1 MKDLKSIKNSL
12 IKKIKKN
19 NKFLLLIILIMSQKT
34 LMNIFDITANRIRQV
49 KDGAVNDIE
58 DLYASKSDIQT
69 VLDSKADQANT
80 YTKQQIDANFYDITE
95 TYDKTEINVL
105 SNNIS
110 SNTFL
115 IGNLTIT
122 SNTNF
127 NNISSNSNLINNL
140 NSTITSNFNNISSN
154 IHLINNVNS
163 TITSNFNNISSNS
176 NLINTNFNN
185 ISSNSN
191 LINNLNSTITSNFNN
206 ISSNS
211 NLITGLNSTINSHII
226 AISDLQNGGSFH
238 ETDYYNKITTN
249 NLLSEKLD
257 TSISNNTL
265 IHNITTTSTFK
276 IANFGNYN
284 NFFEMYNNYF
294 DSYVYGS
301 LAGSTMFLNQRGFGN
316 VEINN
321 SSTFQNDKIIL
332 NHNTTILSNLQVSGL
347 FSCSS
352 ILDITGSDSR
362 YVLQSD
368 NLAGLITGNTNT
380 INSIITND
388 STQDTVISQKLD
400 KVNTTVQ
407 TVNSPLILSLT
418 DNTNPIFR
426 IQDAVS
432 NQRLEF
438 KRGCQLDSYQGLQG
452 ATPYRLWLGWN
463 TGDVIIGR
471 PNNASR
477 ITINGNVHTSYNF
490 AQMHGTSYF
499 EGAVYMKGNL
509 FTNNDFST
517 DIKTKIDNINT
528 SINGLEPYLETYT
541 PDAIEGFYMHHPN
554 FVAVSVGDVT
564 NASNQ
569 YFMCDGLVNKTIF
582 SKPID
587 VLGNI
592 YTNADVNCDNINIA
606 TDGKLTIDT
615 NCELYRYVSAFSSFD
630 MRNTDSNSSIRF
642 ICGDPAV
649 QSNIVGAVNITTGW
663 TFNTATADFMGNLF
677 ANDVYV
683 KTNGALRSNHL
694 APNGGTLVTVDTNLA
709 VQNAYLAT
717 NTIQSFDLTTVS
729 FLDNI
734 SMTTGTDIK
743 MGTSE
748 ISTYYDGTELSTID
762 IIFRTSNT
770 AFRIADS
777 SSTPSVL
784 LSIDKTFGTTV
795 NTGSFT
801 NNAPSTFNENVT
813 VVNTKTL
820 FVNDIQDASGDAID
834 ITAGTVTINGSLIDN
849 SDARL
854 KYDVDLLKSNC
865 ISMIKKFKP
874 KKFKRK
880 DRDDKDAIHIGYIAD
895 DLLKAVPKE
904 ISNVVHT
911 SREYLGIEY
920 TKVPIL
926 LHKALLEV
934 IDKVEKLEKEIKELK
949 KEKSK

>member
-1 MKDLKSIKNSL
+1 
-12 IKKIKKN
+12 
-19 NKFLLLIILIMSQKT
+19 
-34 LMNIFDITANRIRQV
+34 MNIFDITANRIRQV

-69 VLDSKADQANT
+69 VLDSKADQADT
-80 YTKQQIDANFYDITE
+80 YTKEQINANFYDITE
-95 TYDKTEINVL
+95 TYNKTEINVL

-122 SNTNF
+122 SNTHF
-127 NNISSNSNLINNL
+127 NNISANTNLINNL
-140 NSTITSNFNNISSN
+140 NSTMTTNFNNISSN
-154 IHLINNVNS
+154 TNLISTNFNNISSNTNLINNLNS
-163 TITSNFNNISSNS
+163 TMTSNFNNISSNS
-176 NLINTNFNN
+176 HLINTNFNN
-185 ISSNSN
+185 ISSNTN
-191 LINNLNSTITSNFNN
+191 LINNLNSTVSTNFNN

-211 NLITGLNSTINSHII
+211 HLISQ
-226 AISDLQNGGSFH
+226 LQTGSF
-238 ETDYYNKITTN
+238 DSNLYYNKITTN
-249 NLLSEKLD
+249 TLLSDKLN
-257 TSISNNTL
+257 TSILNNTL
-265 IHNITTTSTFK
+265 IHNITTTATFK
-276 IANFGNYN
+276 IAEFGNYN

-294 DSYVYGS
+294 DSYVYGNLS
-301 LAGSTMFLNQRGFGN
+301 GATMFLNQRGFGD

-321 SSTFQNDKIIL
+321 SSTFQNDKILL

-388 STQDTVISQKLD
+388 SAQDTVISQKLD
-400 KVNTTVQ
+400 KVNTTAQ

-554 FVAVSVGDVT
+554 FVALSVGDIT

-569 YFMCDGLVNKTIF
+569 YMMCDGLVNKTIF
-582 SKPID
+582 NKPID

-592 YTNADVNCDNINIA
+592 YTNANVNCDNVNIDV
-606 TDGKLTIDT
+606 DGKLTIDT
-615 NCELYRYVSAFSSFD
+615 NCELYRYVSAFSCFD
-630 MRNTDSNSSIRF
+630 MRNSDANSSIRF

-649 QSNIVGAVNITTGW
+649 QSNIVGAVNISTGW

-677 ANDVYV
+677 ADDIYV
-683 KTNGALRSNHL
+683 KSGGALRSNHL
-694 APNGGTLVTVDTNLA
+694 APNGGTLITVDTNLA

-729 FLDNI
+729 FLNDI

-743 MGTSE
+743 LGTSE
-748 ISTYYDGTELSTID
+748 ISTYYDGTNLSTID
-762 IIFRTSNT
+762 VIFRTSNT
-770 AFRIADS
+770 AFRVSDS
-777 SSTPSVL
+777 STTPSVL

-801 NNAPSTFNENVT
+801 NNASSTFNENVT
-813 VVNTKTL
+813 VAGTKKLLCNTLEPSTGT
-820 FVNDIQDASGDAID
+820 NID
-834 ITAGTVTINGSLIDN
+834 LTATTVTINGTFVDS
-849 SDARL
+849 SDSRL
-854 KYDVDLLKSNC
+854 KYDIDNVKSNC
-865 ISMIKKFKP
+865 MNIIKKFKP
-874 KKFKRK
+874 KKFKRH
-880 DRDDKDAIHIGYIAD
+880 DRNDGGKTHIGYIAD
-895 DLLKAVPKE
+895 EVLKAIPKE
-904 ISNVVHT
+904 FENIVCKDK
-911 SREYLGIEY
+911 EYLGLNY
-920 TKVPIL
+920 LVLPVL
-926 LHKALLEV
+926 VHKAVLELNDK
-934 IDKVEKLEKEIKELK
+934 IDKLEKEIKELK

>member
-1 MKDLKSIKNSL
+1 MPSINLTNFENVVAHTISEINDTGIQD
-12 IKKIKKN
+12 IKTI
-19 NKFLLLIILIMSQKT
+19 
-34 LMNIFDITANRIRQV
+34 
-49 KDGAVNDIE
+49 
-58 DLYASKSDIQT
+58 YASQTDIID
-69 VLDSKADQANT
+69 LLNNKADQVDT
-80 YTKQQIDANFYDITE
+80 YTKAQIDANFYDITQS
-95 TYDKTEINVL
+95 YNKTEVNVL
-105 SNNIS
+105 SNNISSNAYFIMNNTATIASNLVNVS

-127 NNISSNSNLINNL
+127 NNISSNTHLINNL
-140 NSTITSNFNNISSN
+140 NSTITTNFNNISSN
-154 IHLINNVNS
+154 TNLI
-163 TITSNFNNISSNS
+163 ITNINNISSNTT
-176 NLINTNFNN
+176 LINTNINNTSSNTHLINNLNSTVTTNFNN
-185 ISSNSN
+185 ISSNSH
-191 LINNLNSTITSNFNN
+191 LISQ
-206 ISSNS
+206 
-211 NLITGLNSTINSHII
+211 
-226 AISDLQNGGSFH
+226 LQTGSFN
-238 ETDYYNKITTN
+238 EADYYNNITTN
-249 NLLSEKLD
+249 NLLSEKLN
-257 TSISNNTL
+257 TSVLNNTL
-265 IHNITTTSTFK
+265 IHNITTTATFK
-276 IANFGNYN
+276 IAEFGNYN
-284 NFFEMYNNYF
+284 NFFELYNNYF

-316 VEINN
+316 VEIYN

-332 NHNTTILSNLQVSGL
+332 NHNSTILSNLQVSGL

-499 EGAVYMKGNL
+499 EGAVYIKGNL

-748 ISTYYDGTELSTID
+748 ISTYYDGTNLSTID
-762 IIFRTSNT
+762 VIFRTSNT
-770 AFRIADS
+770 AFRVSDA

-795 NTGSFT
+795 NTESFT

-834 ITAGTVTINGSLIDN
+834 ITAGTVTINGSLIEN

-874 KKFKRK
+874 KKFKRT

-904 ISNVVHT
+904 ISNVVHS

-934 IDKVEKLEKEIKELK
+934 IDKQEKMEK
-949 KEKSK
+949 

>member
-1 MKDLKSIKNSL
+1 MPSINLTNFENVVAHTISEINSTSG
-12 IKKIKKN
+12 I
-19 NKFLLLIILIMSQKT
+19 T
-34 LMNIFDITANRIRQV
+34 NIRNIYANQ
-49 KDGAVNDIE
+49 
-58 DLYASKSDIQT
+58 SDIID
-69 VLDSKADQANT
+69 LLNNKADQVDT
-80 YTKQQIDANFYDITE
+80 YTKAQIDSNFYDITQS
-95 TYDKTEINVL
+95 YNKTEVNVL

-127 NNISSNSNLINNL
+127 NSISSNSNLINNLNSTMTSNFNSISSNSNLINNLNSTVSTNFNNISSNTNLINTNFNNISTNTHLIDNL

-154 IHLINNVNS
+154 TNLINNLNS
-163 TITSNFNNISSNS
+163 TVS
-176 NLINTNFNN
+176 TNFNN
-185 ISSNSN
+185 ISSNSH
-191 LINNLNSTITSNFNN
+191 LISQLQSGSFD
-206 ISSNS
+206 S
-211 NLITGLNSTINSHII
+211 NL
-226 AISDLQNGGSFH
+226 
-238 ETDYYNKITTN
+238 YYNKITTN
-249 NLLSEKLD
+249 NLLSDKLN
-257 TSISNNTL
+257 TSILNNTL

-284 NFFEMYNNYF
+284 NFYEMYNNYF
-294 DSYVYGS
+294 DCYTYGNLS
-301 LAGSTMFLNQRGFGN
+301 GATMFLNQRGFGD

-321 SSTFQNDKIIL
+321 SSTFQNDKIVL

-352 ILDITGSDSR
+352 ILNIAGSDAR

-368 NLAGLITGNTNT
+368 GLNGLITGNTNT

-388 STQDTVISQKLD
+388 SAQDTVISQKLD
-400 KVNTTVQ
+400 KVNTTAQ

-528 SINGLEPYLETYT
+528 SINGLEPYLETYM
-541 PDAIEGFYMHHPN
+541 PDSIQGFYMHHPN
-554 FVAVSVGDVT
+554 FVALSVGDIT

-569 YFMCDGLVNKTIF
+569 YMMCDKLVNKTIF

-592 YTNADVNCDNINIA
+592 YTNADVNCDNVNIA

-630 MRNTDSNSSIRF
+630 MRNSDANSSIRF

-649 QSNIVGAVNITTGW
+649 QSNIVGAVNITSGW
-663 TFNTATADFMGNLF
+663 TFNTDTVDVMGNLF
-677 ANDVYV
+677 ADDVYV

-694 APNGGTLVTVDTNLA
+694 APNGGTLITVDTNMA
-709 VQNAYLAT
+709 IQNAYLAT

-729 FLDNI
+729 FLNDI
-734 SMTTGTDIK
+734 SMTTGTDLK
-743 MGTSE
+743 LGTSE
-748 ISTYYDGTELSTID
+748 ISTYYDGTSLSTID
-762 IIFRTSNT
+762 VIFRTSNT

-795 NTGSFT
+795 NTESFT
-801 NNAPSTFNENVT
+801 NNAPSTFNENIT
-813 VVNTKTL
+813 VAGTKKLLCNLIEPATGA
-820 FVNDIQDASGDAID
+820 NID
-834 ITAGTVTINGSLIDN
+834 LTATTVTINGTFVDS
-849 SDARL
+849 SDSRL
-854 KYDVDLLKSNC
+854 KYDIDNVKSNC
-865 ISMIKKFKP
+865 MNIIKKFKP
-874 KKFKRK
+874 KKFKRH
-880 DRDDKDAIHIGYIAD
+880 DRNDGGKTHIGYIAD
-895 DLLKAVPKE
+895 EVLKAIPKE
-904 ISNVVHT
+904 FENIVCQD
-911 SREYLGIEY
+911 REYLGLNY
-920 TKVPIL
+920 LVLPVL
-926 LHKALLEV
+926 VHKAVLELNDK
-934 IDKVEKLEKEIKELK
+934 IDKLEKEVKELK

>member
-1 MKDLKSIKNSL
+1 
-12 IKKIKKN
+12 
-19 NKFLLLIILIMSQKT
+19 
-34 LMNIFDITANRIRQV
+34 MNIFDITANRIRQV

-69 VLDSKADQANT
+69 VLDSKADQADT
-80 YTKQQIDANFYDITE
+80 YTKEQINANFYDITE

-110 SNTFL
+110 SNSFL

-127 NNISSNSNLINNL
+127 NNISLNTSLINNLNSTMTTNFNNVSSNTNLISTNFNNISSNTNLINNL
-140 NSTITSNFNNISSN
+140 NSTMTSNFNNTSSN
-154 IHLINNVNS
+154 
-163 TITSNFNNISSNS
+163 T

-185 ISSNSN
+185 ISSNTN
-191 LINNLNSTITSNFNN
+191 LINNLNSTVSTNFNN

-211 NLITGLNSTINSHII
+211 HLISQ
-226 AISDLQNGGSFH
+226 LQTGSF
-238 ETDYYNKITTN
+238 DSNLYYNKITTN
-249 NLLSEKLD
+249 NLLTDKLN
-257 TSISNNTL
+257 TSVLNNTL
-265 IHNITTTSTFK
+265 IHNITTTSIFK

-294 DSYVYGS
+294 DSYVYGNLS
-301 LAGSTMFLNQRGFGN
+301 GATMFLNQRGFGD

-321 SSTFQNDKIIL
+321 SSTFQNDKILL

-388 STQDTVISQKLD
+388 SAQDTVISQKLD
-400 KVNTTVQ
+400 KVNTTLQ

-528 SINGLEPYLETYT
+528 SINGLEPYLETYI

-554 FVAVSVGDVT
+554 FISLSVGDIT
-564 NASNQ
+564 SASNQ
-569 YFMCDGLVNKTIF
+569 YMMCDGLVNKTIF

-592 YTNADVNCDNINIA
+592 YTNADVNCDNVNIA

-630 MRNTDSNSSIRF
+630 MRNSDANSSIRF

-649 QSNIVGAVNITTGW
+649 QSNIVGAVNISTGW
-663 TFNTATADFMGNLF
+663 TFNTSTVDVMGNLF
-677 ANDVYV
+677 ADDVYV
-683 KTNGALRSNHL
+683 KTNGALRSNHI
-694 APNGGTLVTVDTNLA
+694 APNGGTLVTVDTNMA
-709 VQNAYLAT
+709 IQNAYLAT

-729 FLDNI
+729 FLNNI

-748 ISTYYDGTELSTID
+748 ISTYYDGTNLSTID
-762 IIFRTSNT
+762 VIFRTSNT
-770 AFRIADS
+770 AFRVSDA

-795 NTGSFT
+795 NTESFT
-801 NNAPSTFNENVT
+801 NNAQSTFNENVT
-813 VVNTKTL
+813 VLGTKKLLCNTLEPSTGT
-820 FVNDIQDASGDAID
+820 NID
-834 ITAGTVTINGSLIDN
+834 LTATTVTINGTFVDSSSAL
-849 SDARL
+849 L
-854 KYDVDLLKSNC
+854 KYDVDLIKSNC
-865 ISMIKKFKP
+865 VNVIQKFKP
-874 KKFKRK
+874 KKFKRN
-880 DRDDKDAIHIGYIAD
+880 DRNDNGAVHIGWIAEEVQ
-895 DLLKAVPKE
+895 KALPKDV
-904 ISNVVHT
+904 SNVVST
-911 SREYLGIEY
+911 SREYLGIDY
-920 TKVPIL
+920 TKVPVI

-934 IDKVEKLEKEIKELK
+934 IDKVEKLEKEIKEFK
-949 KEKSK
+949 KEKNK

>member
-1 MKDLKSIKNSL
+1 
-12 IKKIKKN
+12 
-19 NKFLLLIILIMSQKT
+19 
-34 LMNIFDITANRIRQV
+34 MNIFDITANRIRQV

-69 VLDSKADQANT
+69 VLDSKADQADT
-80 YTKQQIDANFYDITE
+80 YTKEQINANFYDITE

-110 SNTFL
+110 SNSFL

-127 NNISSNSNLINNL
+127 NNISLNTSLINNLNSTMTTIFNNISSNTNLINTNFNNISLNTNLINNL
-140 NSTITSNFNNISSN
+140 NSTMSTNFNNISSN
-154 IHLINNVNS
+154 
-163 TITSNFNNISSNS
+163 T

-185 ISSNSN
+185 ISSNTN
-191 LINNLNSTITSNFNN
+191 LINNLNSTVSTNFNN

-211 NLITGLNSTINSHII
+211 HLISQ
-226 AISDLQNGGSFH
+226 LQTGSF
-238 ETDYYNKITTN
+238 DSNLYYNKITTN
-249 NLLSEKLD
+249 NLLTDKLN
-257 TSISNNTL
+257 TSVLNNTL
-265 IHNITTTSTFK
+265 IHNITTTSSFK

-294 DSYVYGS
+294 DCYTYGNLS
-301 LAGSTMFLNQRGFGN
+301 GATMFLNQRGFGD

-321 SSTFQNDKIIL
+321 SSTFQNDKILL
-332 NHNTTILSNLQVSGL
+332 NHNTTILSNLQVSGV

-388 STQDTVISQKLD
+388 SAQDTVISQKLD
-400 KVNTTVQ
+400 KVNTTLQ

-528 SINGLEPYLETYT
+528 SINGLEPYLETYI

-554 FVAVSVGDVT
+554 FISLSVGDIT

-569 YFMCDGLVNKTIF
+569 YMMCDGLVNKTIF

-592 YTNADVNCDNINIA
+592 YTNADVNCDNINID

-630 MRNTDSNSSIRF
+630 MRNSDANSSIRF

-649 QSNIVGAVNITTGW
+649 QSNIVGAVNISTGW
-663 TFNTATADFMGNLF
+663 TFNTSTVDVMGNLF
-677 ANDVYV
+677 ADDVYV
-683 KTNGALRSNHL
+683 KTNGALRSNHI

-729 FLDNI
+729 FLNNI

-748 ISTYYDGTELSTID
+748 ISTYHDGTNLSTID
-762 IIFRTSNT
+762 VIFRTSNT
-770 AFRIADS
+770 AFRVSDA

-784 LSIDKTFGTTV
+784 LSIDKTFGATI

-801 NNAPSTFNENVT
+801 NNALSTFNENVT
-813 VVNTKTL
+813 VAGTKKLLCNLIEPSTGT
-820 FVNDIQDASGDAID
+820 NID
-834 ITAGTVTINGSLIDN
+834 LTATTVTINGTFVDS
-849 SDARL
+849 SDSRL
-854 KYDVDLLKSNC
+854 KYDIDNIKSNC
-865 ISMIKKFKP
+865 MNVIKKFKP
-874 KKFKRK
+874 KKFKRH
-880 DRDDKDAIHIGYIAD
+880 DRNDNGKTHIGYIAD
-895 DLLKAVPKE
+895 EVLKAIPKE
-904 ISNVVHT
+904 FENIVCKD
-911 SREYLGIEY
+911 REYLGLNY
-920 TKVPIL
+920 LVLPVL
-926 LHKALLEV
+926 VHKAVLELSDK
-934 IDKVEKLEKEIKELK
+934 IDKLEKEIKEFK

>member
-1 MKDLKSIKNSL
+1 
-12 IKKIKKN
+12 
-19 NKFLLLIILIMSQKT
+19 
-34 LMNIFDITANRIRQV
+34 MNIFDITANRIRQV

-69 VLDSKADQANT
+69 VLDSKADQADT
-80 YTKQQIDANFYDITE
+80 YTKEQINANFYDITE

-110 SNTFL
+110 SNSFL

-127 NNISSNSNLINNL
+127 NNISSNTSLINNV
-140 NSTITSNFNNISSN
+140 NSTMTTNFNNISSN
-154 IHLINNVNS
+154 
-163 TITSNFNNISSNS
+163 T

-185 ISSNSN
+185 ISSNTSLINNLNSTMTTNFNNISSNTNLINTNFNNISSNTN
-191 LINNLNSTITSNFNN
+191 LINNLNSTVSTNFNN

-211 NLITGLNSTINSHII
+211 HLISQ
-226 AISDLQNGGSFH
+226 LQTGSF
-238 ETDYYNKITTN
+238 DSNLYYNEITTN
-249 NLLSEKLD
+249 NLLSDKLN
-257 TSISNNTL
+257 TSILNNTL
-265 IHNITTTSTFK
+265 IHNITTTATFK
-276 IANFGNYN
+276 IAEFGNYN

-294 DSYVYGS
+294 DSYIYGS

-316 VEINN
+316 VQINN
-321 SSTFQNDKIIL
+321 SSIFQNDKIL
-332 NHNTTILSNLQVSGL
+332 LTHNTTILSNLQVSGL

-388 STQDTVISQKLD
+388 SAQDTVISQKLD
-400 KVNTTVQ
+400 KVNTTAQ

-541 PDAIEGFYMHHPN
+541 PDAIEGVYMHHPN
-554 FVAVSVGDVT
+554 FVSLSVGDIT

-569 YFMCDGLVNKTIF
+569 YMMCDGLVNKTIF

-592 YTNADVNCDNINIA
+592 YTNADVNCDNVNIA

-630 MRNTDSNSSIRF
+630 MRNSDANSSIRF

-649 QSNIVGAVNITTGW
+649 QSNIVGAVNISTGW

-677 ANDVYV
+677 ADDIYV
-683 KTNGALRSNHL
+683 KSGGALRSNNI

-748 ISTYYDGTELSTID
+748 ISTYYDGTNLSTID
-762 IIFRTSNT
+762 VIFRTSNT
-770 AFRIADS
+770 AFRVSDA

-784 LSIDKTFGTTV
+784 LSVDKTFGTTV

-813 VVNTKTL
+813 VAGTKKMLCNLIEPSTGTNIDL
-820 FVNDIQDASGDAID
+820 TAS
-834 ITAGTVTINGSLIDN
+834 TVTINGTFVDS
-849 SDARL
+849 SDSRL
-854 KYDVDLLKSNC
+854 KYDIDNVKSNC
-865 ISMIKKFKP
+865 MNIIKKFKP
-874 KKFKRK
+874 KKFKRH
-880 DRDDKDAIHIGYIAD
+880 DRNDGGKTHIGYIAD
-895 DLLKAVPKE
+895 EVLKAIPKE
-904 ISNVVHT
+904 FENVV
-911 SREYLGIEY
+911 SKDRDYLGLNY
-920 TKVPIL
+920 LVLPVL
-926 LHKALLEV
+926 VHKAVLELN
-934 IDKVEKLEKEIKELK
+934 DKVDKLEKEIKELK
-949 KEKSK
+949 KEKI

>member
-1 MKDLKSIKNSL
+1 MPSINLTNFENVVAHTISEINSTSG
-12 IKKIKKN
+12 I
-19 NKFLLLIILIMSQKT
+19 T
-34 LMNIFDITANRIRQV
+34 NIRNIYANQ
-49 KDGAVNDIE
+49 
-58 DLYASKSDIQT
+58 SDIID
-69 VLDSKADQANT
+69 LLNNKADQVDT
-80 YTKQQIDANFYDITE
+80 YTKAQIDANLYDINQS
-95 TYDKTEINVL
+95 YNKTEVKVL
-105 SNNIS
+105 SNNISSNAYFIMNNTATIASNLVNVS

-127 NNISSNSNLINNL
+127 NNISSNTHLINNL
-140 NSTITSNFNNISSN
+140 NSTIT
-154 IHLINNVNS
+154 
-163 TITSNFNNISSNS
+163 
-176 NLINTNFNN
+176 TNFNN
-185 ISSNSN
+185 ISSNTNLINTNINNISSN
-191 LINNLNSTITSNFNN
+191 THLINNLNSTITSNFNN

-211 NLITGLNSTINSHII
+211 NLITGLNSTVNSHIT
-226 AISDLQNGGSFH
+226 AILDLQNESGGSFN
-238 ETDYYNKITTN
+238 ESDYYNKITTN
-249 NLLSEKLD
+249 NLLSEKLN
-257 TSISNNTL
+257 TSVLNNTL

-284 NFFEMYNNYF
+284 NLYEMYNNYF
-294 DSYVYGS
+294 DSYIYGNLS
-301 LAGSTMFLNQRGFGN
+301 GATMFLNQRGFGD

-321 SSTFQNDKIIL
+321 SSTFQNDKILL

-352 ILDITGSDSR
+352 ILDIAGSDAR

-368 NLAGLITGNTNT
+368 GLNSLITGNTNT

-388 STQDTVISQKLD
+388 SAQDTVISQKLD
-400 KVNTTVQ
+400 KVNTTAQ

-477 ITINGNVHTSYNF
+477 ITINGNIHTSYNF

-541 PDAIEGFYMHHPN
+541 PDAIEGFYIHHPN
-554 FVAVSVGDVT
+554 FVACSIGDIT

-569 YFMCDGLVNKTIF
+569 YFMADGLVGKTIF

-592 YTNADVNCDNINIA
+592 YTNADVNCDNVNIA

-748 ISTYYDGTELSTID
+748 ISTYYDGTNFSTID
-762 IIFRTSNT
+762 VIFRTSNT
-770 AFRIADS
+770 AFRVSDA

-795 NTGSFT
+795 NTESFT

-895 DLLKAVPKE
+895 DLIKAVPKE

>member
-1 MKDLKSIKNSL
+1 
-12 IKKIKKN
+12 
-19 NKFLLLIILIMSQKT
+19 
-34 LMNIFDITANRIRQV
+34 MNIFDITANRIRQV

-69 VLDSKADQANT
+69 VLDSKADQADT
-80 YTKQQIDANFYDITE
+80 YTKEQINANFYDITE

-127 NNISSNSNLINNL
+127 NNISLNTSLINNL
-140 NSTITSNFNNISSN
+140 NSTMTTNFNNISSN
-154 IHLINNVNS
+154 
-163 TITSNFNNISSNS
+163 T

-185 ISSNSN
+185 ISSNTN
-191 LINNLNSTITSNFNN
+191 LINNLNSTMTTNFNNISSNTNLINTNFNNISSNTNLINNLNSTVSTNFNN

-211 NLITGLNSTINSHII
+211 HLISQ
-226 AISDLQNGGSFH
+226 LQTGSF
-238 ETDYYNKITTN
+238 DSNLYYNKITTN
-249 NLLSEKLD
+249 TLLSDKLN
-257 TSISNNTL
+257 TSILNNTL
-265 IHNITTTSTFK
+265 IHNITTTATFK
-276 IANFGNYN
+276 IAEFGNYN
-284 NFFEMYNNYF
+284 NLFEMYNNYF
-294 DSYVYGS
+294 DCYVYGNLS
-301 LAGSTMFLNQRGFGN
+301 GATMFLNQRGFGN
-316 VEINN
+316 VQINN
-321 SSTFQNDKIIL
+321 SSIFQNDKILL
-332 NHNTTILSNLQVSGL
+332 NHNTTVLSNLQVSGS

-388 STQDTVISQKLD
+388 SAQDTVITQKLD
-400 KVNTTVQ
+400 KVNTTAQ

-528 SINGLEPYLETYT
+528 SINGLEPYLEAYT

-554 FVAVSVGDVT
+554 FVALSVGDIT

-569 YFMCDGLVNKTIF
+569 YMMCDGLVNKTIF

-592 YTNADVNCDNINIA
+592 YTNASVNCDNVNIA

-615 NCELYRYVSAFSSFD
+615 NCELYRYVSNFSSFD
-630 MRNTDSNSSIRF
+630 MRNSDANSSIRF
-642 ICGDPAV
+642 ICGDPAI
-649 QSNIVGAVNITTGW
+649 QSNIVGAVNITSGW

-677 ANDVYV
+677 ADDVYV
-683 KTNGALRSNHL
+683 KTNGALRSNHI

-709 VQNAYLAT
+709 VQN
-717 NTIQSFDLTTVS
+717 D
-729 FLDNI
+729 
-734 SMTTGTDIK
+734 
-743 MGTSE
+743 
-748 ISTYYDGTELSTID
+748 
-762 IIFRTSNT
+762 
-770 AFRIADS
+770 
-777 SSTPSVL
+777 
-784 LSIDKTFGTTV
+784 
-795 NTGSFT
+795 
-801 NNAPSTFNENVT
+801 
-813 VVNTKTL
+813 
-820 FVNDIQDASGDAID
+820 
-834 ITAGTVTINGSLIDN
+834 
-849 SDARL
+849 
-854 KYDVDLLKSNC
+854 
-865 ISMIKKFKP
+865 
-874 KKFKRK
+874 
-880 DRDDKDAIHIGYIAD
+880 
-895 DLLKAVPKE
+895 
-904 ISNVVHT
+904 
-911 SREYLGIEY
+911 
-920 TKVPIL
+920 
-926 LHKALLEV
+926 
-934 IDKVEKLEKEIKELK
+934 
-949 KEKSK
+949 

>member
-1 MKDLKSIKNSL
+1 
-12 IKKIKKN
+12 
-19 NKFLLLIILIMSQKT
+19 
-34 LMNIFDITANRIRQV
+34 MNIFDITANRIRQV

-69 VLDSKADQANT
+69 VLDSKADQADT
-80 YTKQQIDANFYDITE
+80 YTKEQINANFYDITE

-110 SNTFL
+110 SNSFL

-127 NNISSNSNLINNL
+127 NNISLNTSLINNL
-140 NSTITSNFNNISSN
+140 NSTMSTNFNNISSN
-154 IHLINNVNS
+154 TNLINTNFNNISLNTSLINNLNS
-163 TITSNFNNISSNS
+163 TMSTNFNNISSNT

-185 ISSNSN
+185 ISSNTN
-191 LINNLNSTITSNFNN
+191 LTNNLNSTVSTNFNN

-211 NLITGLNSTINSHII
+211 HLISQ
-226 AISDLQNGGSFH
+226 LQTGSF
-238 ETDYYNKITTN
+238 DSNLYYNKITTN
-249 NLLSEKLD
+249 NLLTDKLN
-257 TSISNNTL
+257 TSVLNNTL
-265 IHNITTTSTFK
+265 IHNITTTSIFK
-276 IANFGNYN
+276 IANFRNYN

-301 LAGSTMFLNQRGFGN
+301 LTGSTMFLNQRGFGD

-321 SSTFQNDKIIL
+321 SSIFQNDKILL

-368 NLAGLITGNTNT
+368 NLAGLISGNTNT

-388 STQDTVISQKLD
+388 SAQDTVISQKLD
-400 KVNTTVQ
+400 KVNTTLQ

-528 SINGLEPYLETYT
+528 SINGLEPYLETYM
-541 PDAIEGFYMHHPN
+541 PDSIQGFYMHHPN
-554 FVAVSVGDVT
+554 FVALSVGDIT

-569 YFMCDGLVNKTIF
+569 YMMCDGLVNKTIF

-592 YTNADVNCDNINIA
+592 YTNADVNCDNVNIA

-630 MRNTDSNSSIRF
+630 MRNSDANSSIRF

-649 QSNIVGAVNITTGW
+649 QSNIVGAVNISTGW
-663 TFNTATADFMGNLF
+663 TFNTSTVDVMGNLF
-677 ANDVYV
+677 ADDVYV
-683 KTNGALRSNHL
+683 KTNGALRSNHI

-729 FLDNI
+729 FLNNI

-748 ISTYYDGTELSTID
+748 ISTYHDGTNLSTID
-762 IIFRTSNT
+762 VIFRTSNT
-770 AFRIADS
+770 AFRVSDA

-784 LSIDKTFGTTV
+784 LSIDKTFGATI

-801 NNAPSTFNENVT
+801 NNASSTFNENVT
-813 VVNTKTL
+813 VAGTKKMLCNLIEPSTGT
-820 FVNDIQDASGDAID
+820 NID
-834 ITAGTVTINGSLIDN
+834 LTATTVTINGTFVDS
-849 SDARL
+849 SDSRL
-854 KYDVDLLKSNC
+854 KYDIDNIKSNC
-865 ISMIKKFKP
+865 MNVIKKIKP
-874 KKFKRK
+874 KKFKRH
-880 DRDDKDAIHIGYIAD
+880 DRNDGGKTHIGYIAD
-895 DLLKAVPKE
+895 EVLKAIPKE
-904 ISNVVHT
+904 FENVV
-911 SREYLGIEY
+911 SKDREYLGLNY
-920 TKVPIL
+920 LVLPVL
-926 LHKALLEV
+926 VHKAVLELN
-934 IDKVEKLEKEIKELK
+934 DKVDKLEKEIKEFK
-949 KEKSK
+949 KEKNK

>member
-1 MKDLKSIKNSL
+1 
-12 IKKIKKN
+12 
-19 NKFLLLIILIMSQKT
+19 
-34 LMNIFDITANRIRQV
+34 MNTFDITANKIRQV
-49 KDGAVNDIE
+49 RDGAVNDIE

-69 VLDSKADQANT
+69 VLDSKADQADT

-127 NNISSNSNLINNL
+127 NNISSNTNLINNL
-140 NSTITSNFNNISSN
+140 NSTITSNFNNVSSN
-154 IHLINNVNS
+154 SHLINNLNS
-163 TITSNFNNISSNS
+163 TITSNFNNVSSNS
-176 NLINTNFNN
+176 HLINANFNN
-185 ISSNSN
+185 VSSNSH
-191 LINNLNSTITSNFNN
+191 LINNLNSTMTSNFNN

-226 AISDLQNGGSFH
+226 AISDLQNGGSFN

-257 TSISNNTL
+257 TSVLNNTL

-352 ILDITGSDSR
+352 ILDITSSDAR

-368 NLAGLITGNTNT
+368 GLSGLITGNTNT
-380 INSIITND
+380 INSIITNNN
-388 STQDTVISQKLD
+388 SQDTSLGQKLD
-400 KVNTTVQ
+400 KIDTNAQSVAGPIIYSDNATLHSNLNMLTTGSIICNKFS
-407 TVNSPLILSLT
+407 TTPSPEL
-418 DNTNPIFR
+418 
-426 IQDAVS
+426 
-432 NQRLEF
+432 
-438 KRGCQLDSYQGLQG
+438 GLQMTFQMFNREFNINRDG
-452 ATPYRLWLGWN
+452 RMWMSSAGGQWETQI
-463 TGDVIIGR
+463 GDANVGR
-471 PNNASR
+471 VWVKDR
-477 ITINGNVHTSYNF
+477 FGL
-490 AQMHGTSYF
+490 
-499 EGAVYMKGNL
+499 GAVGVNGYVLNCAGQAR
-509 FTNNDFST
+509 FTGAAQFVGSNSAISLNNGSYLNF
-517 DIKTKIDNINT
+517 NNNG
-528 SINGLEPYLETYT
+528 SIQRYT
-541 PDAIEGFYMHHPN
+541 PDAIEGLYMAHNN
-554 FVAVSVGDVT
+554 FVAVSVGDVS

-582 SKPID
+582 NKPVD

-630 MRNTDSNSSIRF
+630 MRNTDANSSIRF

-663 TFNTATADFMGNLF
+663 TFNTSTVDVMGNLF
-677 ANDVYV
+677 ADDVYV
-683 KTNGALRSNHL
+683 KTGGALRSNHI

-748 ISTYYDGTELSTID
+748 ISTYYDGTNLSTID
-762 IIFRTSNT
+762 VIFRTSNT
-770 AFRIADS
+770 AFRVSDA

-795 NTGSFT
+795 NTESFT

-834 ITAGTVTINGSLIDN
+834 ITAGSVTINGSLIDN

-874 KKFKRK
+874 KKIKRT

-911 SREYLGIEY
+911 NREYLGIEY

-934 IDKVEKLEKEIKELK
+934 IDKQEKMEKEIKELK
-949 KEKSK
+949 KGKSE

>member
-1 MKDLKSIKNSL
+1 
-12 IKKIKKN
+12 
-19 NKFLLLIILIMSQKT
+19 
-34 LMNIFDITANRIRQV
+34 MNIFDITANRIRQV

-69 VLDSKADQANT
+69 VLDSKADQADT
-80 YTKQQIDANFYDITE
+80 YTKEQINANFYDITE

-110 SNTFL
+110 SNSFL

-127 NNISSNSNLINNL
+127 NNISLNTSLINNL
-140 NSTITSNFNNISSN
+140 NSTMTTNLNNISSNTNLINTNFNNISLNTS
-154 IHLINNVNS
+154 LINNLNS
-163 TITSNFNNISSNS
+163 TMTTNLNNISSNT

-185 ISSNSN
+185 ISSNTN
-191 LINNLNSTITSNFNN
+191 LINNLNSTVSTNFNN

-211 NLITGLNSTINSHII
+211 HLISQ
-226 AISDLQNGGSFH
+226 LQTGSF
-238 ETDYYNKITTN
+238 DSNLYYNKITTN
-249 NLLSEKLD
+249 NLLTDKLN
-257 TSISNNTL
+257 TSVLNNTL
-265 IHNITTTSTFK
+265 IHNITTTSIFK

-301 LAGSTMFLNQRGFGN
+301 LTGSTMFLNQRGFGD

-321 SSTFQNDKIIL
+321 SSIFQNDKILL
-332 NHNTTILSNLQVSGL
+332 NHNTTILSNLQVSGV

-368 NLAGLITGNTNT
+368 NLAGLISGNTNT

-388 STQDTVISQKLD
+388 SAQDTVISQKLD
-400 KVNTTVQ
+400 KVNTTLQ

-490 AQMHGTSYF
+490 AQAHGTSYF
-499 EGAVYMKGNL
+499 EGGVYMKGNL

-541 PDAIEGFYMHHPN
+541 PDAIEGFYIHHPN
-554 FVAVSVGDVT
+554 FVACSVGDIT
-564 NASNQ
+564 NASDQ
-569 YFMCDGLVNKTIF
+569 YFMADGLVGKTIF

-592 YTNADVNCDNINIA
+592 YTNADVNCDNVNIA

-615 NCELYRYVSAFSSFD
+615 NCHLYRYVSAFSSFD
-630 MRNTDSNSSIRF
+630 MRNSDANSSIRF

-649 QSNIVGAVNITTGW
+649 QSNIVGAVNISTGW
-663 TFNTATADFMGNLF
+663 TFNTDTVDVMGNLF
-677 ANDVYV
+677 ADDVYV

-694 APNGGTLVTVDTNLA
+694 ASNGGTLITVDTNMA

-729 FLDNI
+729 FLNNI

-748 ISTYYDGTELSTID
+748 ISTYHDGTNLSTID
-762 IIFRTSNT
+762 VIFRTSNT
-770 AFRIADS
+770 AFRVSDS
-777 SSTPSVL
+777 STTPSVL

-801 NNAPSTFNENVT
+801 NNASSTFNENVT
-813 VVNTKTL
+813 VAGTKKMLCNLIEPSTGT
-820 FVNDIQDASGDAID
+820 NID
-834 ITAGTVTINGSLIDN
+834 LTATTVTINGTFVDS
-849 SDARL
+849 SDSRL
-854 KYDVDLLKSNC
+854 KYDIDNIKSNC
-865 ISMIKKFKP
+865 MNVIKKFKP
-874 KKFKRK
+874 KKFKRH
-880 DRDDKDAIHIGYIAD
+880 DRNDNGKTHIGYVAD
-895 DLLKAVPKE
+895 EVLKAIPKE
-904 ISNVVHT
+904 FENVV
-911 SREYLGIEY
+911 SQDREYLGLNY
-920 TKVPIL
+920 LVLPVL
-926 LHKALLEV
+926 VHKAVLELN
-934 IDKVEKLEKEIKELK
+934 DKVDKLEKEIKEFK
-949 KEKSK
+949 KEKNK

>member
-1 MKDLKSIKNSL
+1 MSKN
-12 IKKIKKN
+12 
-19 NKFLLLIILIMSQKT
+19 

-95 TYDKTEINVL
+95 TYNKTEINVL

-122 SNTNF
+122 SNTHF
-127 NNISSNSNLINNL
+127 NNISANTNLINNL
-140 NSTITSNFNNISSN
+140 NSTVSTNFNNISSN
-154 IHLINNVNS
+154 
-163 TITSNFNNISSNS
+163 T

-185 ISSNSN
+185 ISSNTN
-191 LINNLNSTITSNFNN
+191 LINNVNSTMTSNFNN
-206 ISSNS
+206 ISSNT
-211 NLITGLNSTINSHII
+211 NLINTNFNNISSNTNLINNLNSTVSTNFNNISSNSHL
-226 AISDLQNGGSFH
+226 ISQLQTGSF
-238 ETDYYNKITTN
+238 DSNLYYNKITTN
-249 NLLSEKLD
+249 TLLSDKLN
-257 TSISNNTL
+257 TSILNNTL
-265 IHNITTTSTFK
+265 IHNITTTATFK
-276 IANFGNYN
+276 IAEFGNYN

-294 DSYVYGS
+294 DSYVYGNLS
-301 LAGSTMFLNQRGFGN
+301 GATMFLNQRGFGD

-321 SSTFQNDKIIL
+321 SSTFQNDKILL

-388 STQDTVISQKLD
+388 SAQDTVISQKLD
-400 KVNTTVQ
+400 KVNTTAQ

-554 FVAVSVGDVT
+554 FVALSVGDIT

-569 YFMCDGLVNKTIF
+569 YMMCDGLVNKTIF
-582 SKPID
+582 NKPID

-592 YTNADVNCDNINIA
+592 YTNANVNCDNVNIDV
-606 TDGKLTIDT
+606 DGKLTIDT

-630 MRNTDSNSSIRF
+630 MRNSDANSSIRF

-649 QSNIVGAVNITTGW
+649 QSNIVGAVNISTGW

-677 ANDVYV
+677 ADDIYV
-683 KTNGALRSNHL
+683 KSGGALRSNHL
-694 APNGGTLVTVDTNLA
+694 APNGGTLITVDTNLA

-729 FLDNI
+729 FLNDI

-743 MGTSE
+743 LGTSE
-748 ISTYYDGTELSTID
+748 ISTYYDGTNLSTID
-762 IIFRTSNT
+762 VIFRTSNT
-770 AFRIADS
+770 AFRVSDS
-777 SSTPSVL
+777 STTPSVL

-801 NNAPSTFNENVT
+801 NNASSTFNENVT
-813 VVNTKTL
+813 VAGTKKLLCNTLEPSTGT
-820 FVNDIQDASGDAID
+820 NID
-834 ITAGTVTINGSLIDN
+834 LTATTVTINGTFVDS
-849 SDARL
+849 SDSRL
-854 KYDVDLLKSNC
+854 KYDIDNVKSNC
-865 ISMIKKFKP
+865 MNIIKKFKP
-874 KKFKRK
+874 KKFKRH
-880 DRDDKDAIHIGYIAD
+880 DRNDGGKTHIGYIAD
-895 DLLKAVPKE
+895 EVLKAIPKE
-904 ISNVVHT
+904 FENIVCKDK
-911 SREYLGIEY
+911 EYLGLNY
-920 TKVPIL
+920 LVLPVL
-926 LHKALLEV
+926 VHKAVLELNDK
-934 IDKVEKLEKEIKELK
+934 IDKLEKEIKELK

>member
-1 MKDLKSIKNSL
+1 MPSINLTNFENVVAHTISEINST
-12 IKKIKKN
+12 
-19 NKFLLLIILIMSQKT
+19 SGVT
-34 LMNIFDITANRIRQV
+34 NIRNIYANQ
-49 KDGAVNDIE
+49 
-58 DLYASKSDIQT
+58 SDIID
-69 VLDSKADQANT
+69 LLNNKADQVDT
-80 YTKQQIDANFYDITE
+80 YTKAQIDANFYDINQS
-95 TYDKTEINVL
+95 YNKTEVNVL

-127 NNISSNSNLINNL
+127 NSISSNTNLISNLNSTMTTNFNNISSNSNLINTNINNISSNTHLINNL

-154 IHLINNVNS
+154 
-163 TITSNFNNISSNS
+163 T
-176 NLINTNFNN
+176 
-185 ISSNSN
+185 
-191 LINNLNSTITSNFNN
+191 
-206 ISSNS
+206 
-211 NLITGLNSTINSHII
+211 NLITGLNSTVNSHIS
-226 AISDLQNGGSFH
+226 AISDLQNGGSLN
-238 ETDYYNKITTN
+238 EADYYNKITTN
-249 NLLSEKLD
+249 NLLSNKLN
-257 TSISNNTL
+257 TSILNNTL
-265 IHNITTTSTFK
+265 IHNITTTATFK
-276 IANFGNYN
+276 IAEFGNYN

-294 DSYVYGS
+294 DSYVYGNS
-301 LAGSTMFLNQRGFGN
+301 SGATMFLNQRGFGD

-352 ILDITGSDSR
+352 ILDIVGSDAR

-368 NLAGLITGNTNT
+368 NLAGLISGNTNT
-380 INSIITND
+380 INTIITND
-388 STQDTVISQKLD
+388 SAQDVSISQKLD
-400 KVNTTVQ
+400 KVNTTAQ

-490 AQMHGTSYF
+490 AQAHGTSYF
-499 EGAVYMKGNL
+499 EGGVYMKGNL

-541 PDAIEGFYMHHPN
+541 PDAIEGFYIHHPN
-554 FVAVSVGDVT
+554 FVACSVGDIT

-569 YFMCDGLVNKTIF
+569 YFMADGLVGKTIF

-592 YTNADVNCDNINIA
+592 YTNADVNCDNVNID

-615 NCELYRYVSAFSSFD
+615 NCELYRYVSTFSSFD
-630 MRNTDSNSSIRF
+630 MRNSDANSSIRF

-649 QSNIVGAVNITTGW
+649 QSNIVGAVNITSGW
-663 TFNTATADFMGNLF
+663 TFNTATVDVMGNLF
-677 ANDVYV
+677 ADDVYV

-694 APNGGTLVTVDTNLA
+694 APNGGTLITVDTNLA

-729 FLDNI
+729 FLNDI
-734 SMTTGTDIK
+734 SMTTGTDIL

-748 ISTYYDGTELSTID
+748 ISTYYDGTNLSTID
-762 IIFRTSNT
+762 VIFRTSNT
-770 AFRIADS
+770 AFRVSDA

-801 NNAPSTFNENVT
+801 NNASSTFNENVT
-813 VVNTKTL
+813 VAGTKKLLCNTLEPSTGT
-820 FVNDIQDASGDAID
+820 NID
-834 ITAGTVTINGSLIDN
+834 LTATTVTINGTFVDS
-849 SDARL
+849 SDSRL
-854 KYDVDLLKSNC
+854 KYDIDNVKSNC
-865 ISMIKKFKP
+865 MNIIKKFKP
-874 KKFKRK
+874 KKFKRH
-880 DRDDKDAIHIGYIAD
+880 DRNDGGKTHIGYIAD
-895 DLLKAVPKE
+895 EVLKAIPKE
-904 ISNVVHT
+904 FENIVCKDK
-911 SREYLGIEY
+911 EYLGLNY
-920 TKVPIL
+920 LVLPVL
-926 LHKALLEV
+926 VHKAVLELNDK
-934 IDKVEKLEKEIKELK
+934 IDKLEKEVKELK

>member
-1 MKDLKSIKNSL
+1 MPSINLTNFENVVAHTISEINDTGIQD
-12 IKKIKKN
+12 IKTI
-19 NKFLLLIILIMSQKT
+19 
-34 LMNIFDITANRIRQV
+34 
-49 KDGAVNDIE
+49 
-58 DLYASKSDIQT
+58 YASQTDIIDF
-69 VLDSKADQANT
+69 LNNKADQVDT
-80 YTKQQIDANFYDITE
+80 YTKAQIDANFYDINQS
-95 TYDKTEINVL
+95 YNKTEVNVL

-127 NNISSNSNLINNL
+127 NSISSNTNLISNLNSTMTTNFNNISSNSNLINTNINNISSNTHLINNL

-154 IHLINNVNS
+154 
-163 TITSNFNNISSNS
+163 T
-176 NLINTNFNN
+176 
-185 ISSNSN
+185 
-191 LINNLNSTITSNFNN
+191 
-206 ISSNS
+206 
-211 NLITGLNSTINSHII
+211 NLITGLNSTVNSHIS
-226 AISDLQNGGSFH
+226 AISDLQNGGSLN
-238 ETDYYNKITTN
+238 EADYYNKITTN
-249 NLLSEKLD
+249 NLLSNKLN
-257 TSISNNTL
+257 TSILNNTL
-265 IHNITTTSTFK
+265 IHNITTTATFK
-276 IANFGNYN
+276 IAEFGNYN

-294 DSYVYGS
+294 DSYVYGNS
-301 LAGSTMFLNQRGFGN
+301 SGATMFLNQRGFGD

-352 ILDITGSDSR
+352 ILDIVGSDAR

-368 NLAGLITGNTNT
+368 NLAGLISGNTNT
-380 INSIITND
+380 INTIITND
-388 STQDTVISQKLD
+388 SAQDVSISQKLD
-400 KVNTTVQ
+400 KVNTTAQ

-490 AQMHGTSYF
+490 AQAHGTSYF
-499 EGAVYMKGNL
+499 EGGVYMKGNL

-528 SINGLEPYLETYT
+528 SINGLEPYLETYM
-541 PDAIEGFYMHHPN
+541 PDSIQGFYMHHPN
-554 FVAVSVGDVT
+554 FVALSIGDIT

-569 YFMCDGLVNKTIF
+569 YMMCDGLVNKTIF
-582 SKPID
+582 NKPID

-592 YTNADVNCDNINIA
+592 YTNADVNCDNVNIA

-630 MRNTDSNSSIRF
+630 MRNSDANSSIRF

-663 TFNTATADFMGNLF
+663 TFNTSTVDVMGNLF
-677 ANDVYV
+677 ADDVYV
-683 KTNGALRSNHL
+683 KTNGALRSNHI
-694 APNGGTLVTVDTNLA
+694 APNGGTLVTVDTNMA
-709 VQNAYLAT
+709 IQNAYLAT

-729 FLDNI
+729 FLNNI

-748 ISTYYDGTELSTID
+748 ISTYHDGTNLSTID
-762 IIFRTSNT
+762 VIFRTSNT
-770 AFRIADS
+770 AFRVSDA

-820 FVNDIQDASGDAID
+820 FVNDIQDAAGDAID

-904 ISNVVHT
+904 ISNVVHS

-949 KEKSK
+949 KQSK